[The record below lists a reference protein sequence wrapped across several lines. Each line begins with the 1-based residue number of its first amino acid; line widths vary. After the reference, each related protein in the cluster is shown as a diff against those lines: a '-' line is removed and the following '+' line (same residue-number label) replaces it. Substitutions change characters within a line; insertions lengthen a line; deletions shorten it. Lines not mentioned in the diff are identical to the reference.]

1 MIDGIILEI
10 KMLYASQSYLVV
22 YFLNSLDISKLNV
35 IIPGAIITKQFRG
48 HQKPEE
54 RKKEQYNTDDTIFV

>member
-35 IIPGAIITKQFRG
+35 IIPGAIITK
-48 HQKPEE
+48 
-54 RKKEQYNTDDTIFV
+54 